1 MKTLH
6 ERHERRWMA
15 LLGASALALASGC
28 GAEVLEPEASPL
40 PPEVAEEAE
49 DLHPERRGIGALP
62 EMVPTGPSAMLVTVD
77 PRRSLVVTDQTI
89 LSGFSFSLVM
99 NQLVSTSGVATTEL
113 DLFHQWWDTARP
125 APGLGLGAHC
135 DSAGI
140 ANMNGFPYTC
150 PRKEGDQALVDP
162 FATPTTNPNAYI
174 PVGLF
179 NRFDLAPNRGTNC
192 GEYRIA
198 YAKRSGITN
207 GFDRNLII
215 FEAVLPNPHP
225 DRGLE
230 GCRPV
235 ADFWAGLSTD
245 PDPISRASKL
255 RTFYF
260 IGLPGFMP
268 VVHIDNYGNRN
279 TGAGQVRTNQFMQAN
294 WLLREFKVRK
304 ECNVLPCA
312 LRFVPVTV
320 KTNPGGT
327 LFNPASAHAQAATFQ
342 GSAFPG
348 QVSRLA
354 VNDLNLFTMFTSDV
368 HNSGQSDAQSATEN
382 HYVNQFGVGLNP
394 FRTNIQTQLTS
405 IGSAL
410 TPDHIVA
417 RAQAQSCA
425 GCHQLSNGANLG
437 GGLTWPFSL
446 RFTHVS
452 EATELGPDGARHRI
466 SQALTNVFIPH
477 RKVVF
482 ETFINAACGDGVCNP
497 WESTT
502 FCPADCP

>member
-6 ERHERRWMA
+6 ERHARRWWA
-15 LLGASALALASGC
+15 LLGAAALTLTSGC
-28 GAEVLEPEASPL
+28 GTEALEPEGV
-40 PPEVAEEAE
+40 PPQADVVEEAE
-49 DLHPERRGIGALP
+49 SLHPERRGIGALP
-62 EMVPTGPSAMLVTVD
+62 EMARTGPSAMAITVD
-77 PRRSLVVTDQTI
+77 PRRSLVVTDQNI
-89 LSGFSFSLVM
+89 LVGFPFSFTM
-99 NQLVSTSGVATTEL
+99 NQLVVTSGVSTTTL

-125 APGLGLGAHC
+125 APGLGLGTHC
-135 DSAGI
+135 NSAGV

-162 FATPTTNPNAYI
+162 YTDFLNNNNAYV

-179 NRFDLAPNRGTNC
+179 NRFDLANTRGTNC

-198 YAKRSGITN
+198 YAKRSGFTN

-215 FEAVLPNPHP
+215 FEAVLPNPEP
-225 DRGLE
+225 SKGLE

-235 ADFWAGLSTD
+235 ANFWADLSSD
-245 PDPISRASKL
+245 PDVQSRTQKL
-255 RTFYF
+255 RTFYY

-268 VVHIDNYGNRN
+268 VVHIDNYGNRT
-279 TGAGQVRTNQFMQAN
+279 TGATGQVRTNQFMQAN
-294 WLLREFKVRK
+294 WLLREFKVQKQCR
-304 ECNVLPCA
+304 VLPCA

-327 LFNPASAHAQAATFQ
+327 LFDPASAHPEAANFQ
-342 GSAFPG
+342 NSDFPA

-368 HNSGQSDAQSATEN
+368 HNSGQSDAQSLTEN
-382 HYVNQFGVGLNP
+382 HYVNRFGVGLSP
-394 FRTNIQTQLTS
+394 FRANIQAQLTAL
-405 IGSAL
+405 GSTL
-410 TPDHIVA
+410 TPNNIVA

-425 GCHQLSNGANLG
+425 GCHQLSNGADLG
-437 GGLTWPFSL
+437 GGLIWPSSQ

-452 EATELGPDGARHRI
+452 ESTEAGPDGPRHRI
-466 SQALTNVFIPH
+466 SPALTNVFIPH
-477 RKVVF
+477 RKAVF
-482 ETFINAACGDGVCNP
+482 ETFINASCGDGVCNA

-502 FCPADCP
+502 FCPADC